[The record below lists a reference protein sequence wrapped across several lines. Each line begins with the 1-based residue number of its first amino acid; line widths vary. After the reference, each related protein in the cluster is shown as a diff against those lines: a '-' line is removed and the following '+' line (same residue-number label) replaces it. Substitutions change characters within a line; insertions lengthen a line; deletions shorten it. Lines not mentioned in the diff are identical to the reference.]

1 MVQGAY
7 YTLRGNCVLWTH
19 SIIYVFIREGEMN
32 SKFLKSFIAVSVCIL
47 LTACQEKKTE
57 VTTEEQ
63 AVVEQTAEVTEEQ
76 VVSETEEEIDFSQLY
91 DAYVDQLDLNG
102 RRFEMGWDFYL
113 YIYTQ
118 KYEIVD
124 GKAYNEFM
132 VNLEGDEYSQ
142 IIYADSE
149 DGYAYMKETEGKNGT
164 EYYKTNLYGTKL
176 NLFSLFVNT
185 KLKEDT
191 KIQGEFTFEK
201 QETIDGVTYHVLRGE
216 LDNDSDDEIIM
227 RFYFNKETGEWEK
240 ILAYGVQYNVTK
252 INEIDKIE
260 IPENVKEIEFKEYV
274 KKMTDNRIE
283 ELSFEIAKNLQ
294 VNPDE
299 YVEKVVP
306 MEGYAHQ
313 HVKGD
318 CDEFGYYSGYGTMD
332 GKFVS
337 AERFVFD
344 SKISS
349 IVLYVDQEKGIGY
362 YEISR
367 EGKDK
372 QCYSTKLGEEQITEL
387 MYGHYNYSL
396 YKLGVLKRRLYFDH
410 EETLDGTVY
419 KVYKS
424 IGISEIADHMS
435 QDNMVKD
442 YSQKDKDK
450 NLYYVNKET
459 GEMEKVFS
467 GALFDIVKINDLNEI
482 AEFTISDEAEEIQDQ
497 VFMDRWYKE
506 RDDIMYEWG
515 DKIHARNE
523 AKKAEQAESGQGESE
538 QAELSPQT

>member
-1 MVQGAY
+1 
-7 YTLRGNCVLWTH
+7 
-19 SIIYVFIREGEMN
+19 MN
-32 SKFLKSFIAVSVCIL
+32 KKIWKGFVAVSACLL
-47 LTACQEKKTE
+47 LTACQEKKAGATE
-57 VTTEEQ
+57 EEQ
-63 AVVEQTAEVTEEQ
+63 AVVENTKEITEEQ
-76 VVSETEEEIDFSQLY
+76 IASGQETEEQIDFSQYY
-91 DAYVDQLDLNG
+91 DAYVNQLDFN
-102 RRFEMGWDFYL
+102 RRKFEMGFDFYL
-113 YIYTQ
+113 HGYTS
-118 KYEIVD
+118 KFEIVD
-124 GKAYNEFM
+124 GKAYTESM
-132 VNLEGDEYSQ
+132 VNMDGDIYSK
-142 IIYADSE
+142 IIFADSE
-149 DGYAYMKETEGKNGT
+149 DGYAYMKEEKGDNGT
-164 EYYKTNLYGTKL
+164 EYYKTKIDGVDLS
-176 NLFSLFVNT
+176 LFSLFVNA

-216 LDNDSDDEIIM
+216 LDNDSDDENIM

-240 ILAYGVQYNVTK
+240 VFAHGVQYNVTK

-260 IPENVKEIEFKEYV
+260 ITENVKEIGLQEYV
-274 KKMTDNRIE
+274 DKMTSTQIE
-283 ELSFEIAKNLQ
+283 EMALEAGTNLSLNSE
-294 VNPDE
+294 E
-299 YVEKVVP
+299 YVSKAVP

-372 QCYSTKLGEEQITEL
+372 QCCSTKLGEEQITEL

-396 YKLGVLKRRLYFDH
+396 YELGVLKRILYFDH

-442 YSQKDKDK
+442 YSQKDKDE

-459 GEMEKVFS
+459 GEMEKVFA

-523 AKKAEQAESGQGESE
+523 AKKAEQAKSGQGESE